1 MYTWHGQGINLGA
14 STDNALYV
22 WPSFRSNVTI
32 KKCRTVVLDIDLSL
46 QFISVVVWGT
56 LRIQDRG
63 PSSTVSIRALCIN
76 IKPGGKLLAGE
87 LDQPYSGVLEF
98 LLAGDMLTESAHC
111 GGRKGMRWDVSTNA
125 TMKLYGQKPLGS
137 MWSRLR
143 HTVEM
148 GESQLKL
155 IGRLDF
161 QVDDRLAIAGTGDR
175 NTETEYATVASVD
188 YVPTQTGGVD
198 TRITLN
204 AGLMHKH
211 IAVRETHGTKTLDMR
226 AEVALIF
233 RGPTVPAPAIMDLVD
248 LNGVPIRRSSFI
260 QIAGVDTYTG
270 SPKFRFR
277 AAPEY
282 GLILT
287 VAMNASMVLS
297 GVMAT
302 GIGKS
307 GGARGRARA
316 GIACLGSCNI
326 RNSLFI
332 PQKGDGIDAEMG
344 SDKARS
350 HTIVE
355 NVVFF
360 QYFRGVEVSST
371 TRLLNSA
378 FISGIGNDAG
388 AIEFAGCGY
397 TTDSLNRQYEA
408 KIFGNAIA
416 GAGYGLKAFSGYCL
430 HRDSIA
436 NNTIHSAGTGIAI
449 KESVGRAVRRGQRLH
464 ELGKNDQ
471 QRSDQRGVI
480 GTGFV
485 LWRIQDIGVWLYTI
499 SNEPVF
505 GGGIIVADAKIG
517 LVWSNVGPDPELHT
531 LERQRATVSHAT
543 FIGRSY
549 TNAQCGTV
557 RAVLLPVSTS
567 RGPSISPGVC
577 GSLGGPLIKGV
588 WGVDRNIGSYPT
600 LLAETR
606 VTDSTFMRY
615 FSDSCGSATVFETF
629 QGGSQD
635 SSDGVP
641 PLFIQRTTI
650 DAGSRSNLANLKNPK
665 KAWIV
670 PTKCGVMDCD
680 GPKQVMI
687 HDLDGSFTGMAAG
700 SSILARSDFMNTVR
714 LNGKDTWY
722 NIPTKMLYDPAPYN
736 DPSHLG
742 WDVSHLQALMG
753 GNGGLFS
760 YDRRLEQTSRA
771 MGNVS
776 GDAVDVMATPAVND
790 AIGRM
795 KKTHPDANTTR
806 DLATSRRLSEA
817 PDLVSEWKNKMV
829 FYTGNESSSE
839 FGKYLSK
846 QVSRMLICLLLPT

>member
-211 IAVRETHGTKTLDMR
+211 IAVRETHGTKTLEMR

-499 SNEPVF
+499 SNDPVF

-771 MGNVS
+771 MGNLS

>member
-499 SNEPVF
+499 SNDPVF

>member
-1 MYTWHGQGINLGA
+1 M
-14 STDNALYV
+14 
-22 WPSFRSNVTI
+22 
-32 KKCRTVVLDIDLSL
+32 
-46 QFISVVVWGT
+46 
-56 LRIQDRG
+56 
-63 PSSTVSIRALCIN
+63 
-76 IKPGGKLLAGE
+76 LLPMA
-87 LDQPYSGVLEF
+87 
-98 LLAGDMLTESAHC
+98 
-111 GGRKGMRWDVSTNA
+111 
-125 TMKLYGQKPLGS
+125 YGQKPLGS

-499 SNEPVF
+499 SNDPVF

>member
-1 MYTWHGQGINLGA
+1 M
-14 STDNALYV
+14 
-22 WPSFRSNVTI
+22 
-32 KKCRTVVLDIDLSL
+32 VLDIDLSL

-499 SNEPVF
+499 SNDPVF

-771 MGNVS
+771 MGNLS